1 MKKILFIAAVLTVL
15 HSPFSVLHSQGRFDA
30 HVFAGLNMGQI
41 DGDRSDGYSH
51 PGLRA
56 GVGTSF
62 ALGDDLAS
70 PWRMVVELA
79 FTNKGS
85 YNKSYNTTLSVNYI
99 EVPILLSY
107 NLLDNRLR
115 LAAGV
120 APAVKIG
127 SSFTD
132 GGGSAIGGEDDFVAV
147 DWLPLTVSA
156 RYRFTDHLGIEGR
169 LQYSATSVTNDN
181 VSGTYF
187 LFRSNK
193 GCFHNLVNIGLT
205 YTF

>member
-1 MKKILFIAAVLTVL
+1 MKKILIALL
-15 HSPFSVLHSQGRFDA
+15 ILNSQFSILNSAQAQGRFDA

-62 ALGDDLAS
+62 ALGEDLGS

-85 YNKSYNTTLSVNYI
+85 YVKGTDQSMSMSYVEIPIMMSYNTM
-99 EVPILLSY
+99 E
-107 NLLDNRLR
+107 DRLR
-115 LAAGV
+115 IAAGI
-120 APAVKIG
+120 APAYLVGVKVTTAG
-127 SSFTD
+127 VEETGWND
-132 GGGSAIGGEDDFVAV
+132 NAAAI
-147 DWLPLTVSA
+147 DWLPLTFSL
-156 RYRFTDHLGIEGR
+156 RYLFTDHLGIEVR
-169 LQYSATSVTNDN
+169 FQYSALSVTKNTG
-181 VSGTYF
+181 SGTYF

-193 GCFHNLVNIGLT
+193 GCFHNLLGFGLT
-205 YTF
+205 YKF